1 MGGAG
6 VWYQCVRLPINF
18 WSAYSSRPSKEK
30 AIQKWAGIMVKSG
43 KIIELKRR
51 AAKFH
56 KSSIAFWG
64 KAVSQ
69 SGNKQ
74 KPAVTQSM
82 DITDLEITSI
92 LL

>member
-1 MGGAG
+1 
-6 VWYQCVRLPINF
+6 
-18 WSAYSSRPSKEK
+18 
-30 AIQKWAGIMVKSG
+30 MVKSG

-69 SGNKQ
+69 SGSKQ